1 MAELTLER
9 DLATSLHLPRK
20 ELSQHRA
27 EMKKGE
33 DWDTN
38 ARAMGNTDRGLEKL
52 HALLG
57 LVNEVRVDGPTMFV
71 AKVTWAKVRNPR
83 LIKAEFEGKEILVRI
98 RNQSLY
104 VNGMAVVI
112 RKDGPG
118 WVEARRPR
126 RKGYVK
132 TDDL

>member
-27 EMKKGE
+27 EMKKGR
-33 DWDTN
+33 DWDTLG
-38 ARAMGNTDRGLEKL
+38 RAIGYTDTGLEKL
-52 HALLG
+52 YAFLG
-57 LVNEVRVDGPTMFV
+57 LANEVRVAGPTMFV

-83 LIKAEFEGKEILVRI
+83 LIKAEFEGREILVRI

-104 VNGMAVVI
+104 VVGMPVVI
-112 RKDGPG
+112 RKNGPG
-118 WVEARRPR
+118 WAEARRPK